1 MIRGV
6 PTHTKST
13 IQSKHKM
20 GKNPEVVRWH
30 AAKVLTNTRIIWDLM
45 ARKA

>member
-6 PTHTKST
+6 PTHTKSA

-20 GKNPEVVRWH
+20 DKNPEVVRWH
-30 AAKVLTNTRIIWDLM
+30 AAKVVTNAGIIWDAM
-45 ARKA
+45 VHKA